1 VNPAEPAPAD
11 GHVPERITV
20 PLCVIIFFSVLNGM
34 MFNVAIPDI
43 AMEFHLLPSE
53 ASWIM
58 TGYILLFGLGS
69 LVYGRL
75 ADSRS
80 VRGLITLGLLL
91 LNAGSLLGYFSRWYP
106 MVIAARLVQASGGAA
121 IPALAMLV
129 ATKYMPSD
137 IRGKVLGVI
146 AATVS
151 LAAGVGP
158 VLGGFIAEA
167 LGWRALFLVTLLTI
181 LTIPSLRDML
191 PGDRKSGEPFDFA
204 GLALLGSGVS
214 CLLFGF
220 TTAFWWLILPGVL
233 GVVLFVVHVARSS
246 HPLVPVEILRSRP
259 FRNTAAVTFLA
270 MGSLF
275 GMVFATPLMLSG
287 VNGLGVGAIGL
298 TLFPGAMSAAL
309 LGRAGGRLNDRKG
322 SVFVATAGM
331 AMTITGFLLL
341 STVSGRPPV
350 AVAAVIIVSYVG
362 WAFLQSSLP
371 HRASTTLPPR
381 LAGVGMGFY
390 NLIFFMSGAF
400 SASIIGRILDV
411 KPGGFC
417 LNPLASCV
425 PGWPY
430 SNVFM
435 GLAAVTAAALV
446 LYRVTFAPGRLEDGA
461 VREG

>member
-1 VNPAEPAPAD
+1 MNHPESASAD
-11 GHVPERITV
+11 SHVPERVTI

-43 AMEFHLLPSE
+43 AAEFRLLPSE

-80 VRGLITLGLLL
+80 VRDLITLGLLL

-129 ATKYMPSD
+129 ATKYMPTG

-181 LTIPSLRDML
+181 FTIPSLRSML
-191 PGDRKSGEPFDFA
+191 PGEERAGKPFDFA

-220 TTAFWWLILPGVL
+220 TTGIWWLLLPGAL
-233 GVVLFVVHVARSS
+233 GVVLFVIHVGRSS
-246 HPLVPVEILRSRP
+246 HPIVPVEILRSRP
-259 FRNTAAVTFLA
+259 FRNTALVTFLA

-275 GMVFATPLMLSG
+275 GMVFATPLMLSDL
-287 VNGLGVGAIGL
+287 NGLGVGAIGL
-298 TLFPGAMSAAL
+298 ALFPGAMSAAL

-331 AMTITGFLLL
+331 SMTIMGFLLL
-341 STVSGRPPV
+341 STVAGRPAG
-350 AVAAVIIVSYVG
+350 AVTAVLIVSYVG

-371 HRASTTLPPR
+371 HTASTTLPPR

-400 SASIIGRILDV
+400 SASVIGRILDV

-430 SNVFM
+430 SNVYI

-446 LYRVTFAPGRLEDGA
+446 LYRVTFPSGNSKEKAG
-461 VREG
+461 